1 MSSPRMNP
9 SAVRRPLIRPRLYLG
24 HAISIGPGKIDLL
37 REIQVQ
43 GSISA
48 AARALDIP
56 YKRAWQLL
64 DTLSAL
70 PLPVVETSIGG
81 RSGGGARLTAY
92 GAALIAAYDA
102 LESRLNAAAET
113 ELATL
118 QRLVEADPRELAAQ
132 FTEHRS

>member
-1 MSSPRMNP
+1 MPSPRMQP

-37 REIQVQ
+37 REIQIQ

-48 AARALDIP
+48 AARALKIP

-64 DTLSAL
+64 DTLSGL
-70 PLPVVETSIGG
+70 PLPVIETAIGG

-102 LESRLNAAAET
+102 LESRLNAAAES
-113 ELATL
+113 ELAAL

-132 FTEHRS
+132 FTDHKS

>member
-1 MSSPRMNP
+1 MHP

-24 HAISIGPGKIDLL
+24 RSISLGPGKIDLL
-37 REIQVQ
+37 REIQAK

-64 DTLSAL
+64 DTLSGL
-70 PLPVVETSIGG
+70 PLPVIETAIGG

-102 LESRLNAAAET
+102 LESRLNASAES

-118 QRLVEADPRELAAQ
+118 LRLVEADTPELEAQ
-132 FTEHRS
+132 FTEPRS